1 MLLRDRR
8 ARPWTERHWPRTER
22 YVSLFLLFSPTT
34 ILPTIRNM
42 FLPSLFL
49 SDTPLISC
57 VSIPCVRINEMM
69 LFCIS
74 TNDICGWQV
83 TGRYRDSRV
92 LPVPLSVERFTY
104 NLSYCERVY
113 SHEHTYVRYTEN
125 VNKIKVFPLVNFGQL
140 PCVRFTKLFCE
151 NQLVDRAIIW
161 CKLIRLAAWQF
172 KFFLRTRFRATSTRQ
187 PPRRSR
193 NGKLNRKHLLPK
205 AWNGE
210 HNLRMSVCTRRR

>member
-22 YVSLFLLFSPTT
+22 YVSLFLLFSPTS

-49 SDTPLISC
+49 SDTLLTSC

-69 LFCIS
+69 LFYIS
-74 TNDICGWQV
+74 TDDICGWQV

-104 NLSYCERVY
+104 SLSYCERVY

-125 VNKIKVFPLVNFGQL
+125 VNKLKFSPSWTSVN
-140 PCVRFTKLFCE
+140 C
-151 NQLVDRAIIW
+151 RA
-161 CKLIRLAAWQF
+161 F
-172 KFFLRTRFRATSTRQ
+172 V
-187 PPRRSR
+187 SR
-193 NGKLNRKHLLPK
+193 NFSAKTSRLIARSYGVN
-205 AWNGE
+205 WSG
-210 HNLRMSVCTRRR
+210 